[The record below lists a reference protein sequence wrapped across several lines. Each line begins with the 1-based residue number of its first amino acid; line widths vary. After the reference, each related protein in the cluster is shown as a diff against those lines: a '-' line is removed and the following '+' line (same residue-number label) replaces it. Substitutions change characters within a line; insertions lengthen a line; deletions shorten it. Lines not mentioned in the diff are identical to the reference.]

1 MKKISD
7 SVLELLQN
15 DELALEAFRA
25 KLLNLSAYAQR
36 IRDRVEKLTLKKVK
50 KGTIV
55 AALSRISKT
64 NLIKA
69 SLLRPEVKISNLSVK
84 SPLYSLTYTK
94 NADIQRRIAT
104 LNPFLVTPVDL
115 FAVTDGSSEI
125 VLICTEKA
133 IKLIKDHL
141 EVEPKEEISNLSAVT
156 ITFPEAYNRTP
167 NVLYTLMSDL
177 ATRRINVVDM
187 ISTFTETSFI
197 VNKKDV
203 EGVVAIFNIYS

>member
-25 KLLNLSAYAQR
+25 KLLNLSAYAQK
-36 IRDRVEKLTLKKVK
+36 IRDRVEKLTFKEVK

-69 SLLRPEVKISNLSVK
+69 SLLRPEVKISNLGVK

-94 NADIQRRIAT
+94 NADIQRRVAT
-104 LNPFLVTPVDL
+104 LNPFLVTPIDL
-115 FAVTDGSSEI
+115 FAVTDGPSEI

-141 EVEPKEEISNLSAVT
+141 EVEPKEEIGDLSAVT
-156 ITFPEAYNRTP
+156 ITFPETYNRTP

-177 ATRRINVVDM
+177 AIRRINVVDM

-203 EGVVAIFNIYS
+203 EGVVAIFNVYS